1 MTSVLIHNFGCR
13 VNQAEAFG
21 WAEELQSGGLRLERD
36 IERSDLV
43 VVNTCTLTNRAEA
56 DVRRFLRKVVRLNP
70 SARLVLTGCSVAL
83 NRARFEE
90 GPRVWLVVPNE
101 DKARLADRILDLVG
115 TAAAPRRAE
124 PFRSR
129 ALVKIQDGCD
139 FRCAFCIIPFVRGGG
154 RSLPAAEV
162 LSKVRRFAD
171 QGFAEVV
178 LSGVHLSSF
187 GTDLVPR
194 TSLLDLLATLE
205 ERAGGIRLRLSS
217 LDPRFLTAELLDFF
231 AASKT
236 VCPHFHLS
244 LQSGSDAVLERM
256 GRRICVARFDEIL
269 SGLAARLPGAALGA
283 DIIVGFPGESDEE
296 FERTRRFVEESPLT
310 YLHVFSYSPRPGT
323 PAAALP
329 QLDARFKKERS
340 ASLRALAVDKNFA
353 FRRALRGWEFE
364 AVVIKR
370 RGAGGEVLTP
380 NYVKIRVADGLPE
393 VKARIRVRIGEVTS
407 AATEGRVCDP

>member
-1 MTSVLIHNFGCR
+1 MTRSPMLTPAFQSGDEKRGSGLTPYKPGQSCRGVEGLTSVLIHNFGCR

-21 WAEELQSGGLRLERD
+21 WAEELQSRGLRLERD

-43 VVNTCTLTNRAEA
+43 VVNTCTLTNRAES

-83 NRARFEE
+83 NRARYE
-90 GPRVWLVVPNE
+90 GEPQVWLVVPNE
-101 DKARLADRILDLVG
+101 DKVRLADRIMDLAG

-194 TSLLDLLATLE
+194 ESLLDLLATLE
-205 ERAGGIRLRLSS
+205 ERAAGIRLRLSS
-217 LDPRFLTAELLDFF
+217 LDPRFLTAELLDYF
-231 AASKT
+231 AASKA

-256 GRRICVARFDEIL
+256 GRRIGAARFEEIL

-296 FERTRRFVEESPLT
+296 FERTRRFIEASPLT
-310 YLHVFSYSPRPGT
+310 YLHVFSYSPRAGT
-323 PAAALP
+323 PAADLP
-329 QLDARFKKERS
+329 QLGAKVKKERS
-340 ASLRALAVDKNFA
+340 ASLRALSGDKNFA
-353 FRRALRGWEFE
+353 
-364 AVVIKR
+364 
-370 RGAGGEVLTP
+370 
-380 NYVKIRVADGLPE
+380 
-393 VKARIRVRIGEVTS
+393 
-407 AATEGRVCDP
+407 